1 MLYYFIFFD
10 EISAMKKLMLIF
22 LIIPLGLSA
31 QIKFENS
38 WDEAV
43 SKSRMT
49 GKLIFL
55 DAYAEWCEPCK
66 EMEEYTFTD
75 LEVANYY
82 NSNFI
87 NLHLDMED
95 YPGVELAEEYAVGVF
110 PSFLFIN
117 GNGEVV
123 HRGCGAMDAGQFLM
137 LGEEALK
144 DSVTLMA
151 MEKRY
156 DDGDRNADF
165 MLDYLEML
173 EEACLDAERFAAGY
187 LKGVVLSDLTNETP
201 WEVFAAYQWDIY
213 SREFQYVLKNKAQF
227 DEKVGARMVNAK
239 LYDTY
244 LSQYQEVYE
253 AEELHDYGMRA
264 LLHSIKEVT
273 FTGADTLKVMMNLH
287 YAEFTENWPEYAEYA
302 VELVGMTGVEDPEEL
317 NELAWKFYLF
327 VDNKNQLEIAS
338 SWAQEAVT
346 KMPEPSIID
355 TYASL
360 QFKLGNKKKAI
371 DLEKKALEL
380 ARELYDDTS
389 HFEYQLKKFEGG

>member
-1 MLYYFIFFD
+1 
-10 EISAMKKLMLIF
+10 MKKLIVCFCLV
-22 LIIPLGLSA
+22 PLFVDA
-31 QIKFENS
+31 QINFES
-38 WDEAV
+38 TWEEAV
-43 SKSRMT
+43 SKSRMS

-55 DAYAEWCEPCK
+55 DAYAEWCEPCN

-82 NSNFI
+82 NANFI
-87 NLHLDMED
+87 NIHLDMED
-95 YPGVELAEEYAVGVF
+95 YPGVELAEQYSVGVF
-110 PSFLFIN
+110 PTFLFIN

-123 HRGCGAMDAGQFLM
+123 HRGCGAMDAAQFLI
-137 LGEEALK
+137 LGEEALT
-144 DSVTLMA
+144 DSVTLMT
-151 MEKRY
+151 MENKY
-156 DDGDRNADF
+156 DGGDRSADF

-173 EEACLDAERFAAGY
+173 EDACLDAERFAAGY
-187 LKGVVLSDLTNETP
+187 LKGIELSQLTEDTP
-201 WEVFAAYQWDIY
+201 WEVFSAYQWDIY
-213 SREFQYVLKNKAQF
+213 SREFQYVLNNKAQF
-227 DEKVGARMVNAK
+227 DEQIGGPMVSAK

-244 LSQYQEVYE
+244 LAQYQEVYE

-273 FTGADTLKVMMNLH
+273 FTGADTLKLMMNLH
-287 YAEFTENWPEYAEYA
+287 YAEFTENWTEYADYA

-338 SWAQEAVT
+338 SWAQQAVT

-371 DLEKKALEL
+371 DLEKRALEL

-389 HFEYQLKKFEGG
+389 HFEYQLKKFEN

>member
-1 MLYYFIFFD
+1 
-10 EISAMKKLMLIF
+10 
-22 LIIPLGLSA
+22 
-31 QIKFENS
+31 
-38 WDEAV
+38 
-43 SKSRMT
+43 
-49 GKLIFL
+49 
-55 DAYAEWCEPCK
+55 
-66 EMEEYTFTD
+66 
-75 LEVANYY
+75 
-82 NSNFI
+82 
-87 NLHLDMED
+87 
-95 YPGVELAEEYAVGVF
+95 
-110 PSFLFIN
+110 
-117 GNGEVV
+117 
-123 HRGCGAMDAGQFLM
+123 
-137 LGEEALK
+137 
-144 DSVTLMA
+144 SVTLMA

-302 VELVGMTGVEDPEEL
+302 VELVGMTGVEDPKEL

-371 DLEKKALEL
+371 DLEKRALEL

>member
-1 MLYYFIFFD
+1 
-10 EISAMKKLMLIF
+10 MKKLIVCFCLV
-22 LIIPLGLSA
+22 PLFVDA
-31 QIKFENS
+31 QINFES
-38 WDEAV
+38 TWEEAV
-43 SKSRMT
+43 SKSRMS

-55 DAYAEWCEPCK
+55 DAYAEWCEPCN

-82 NSNFI
+82 NANFI
-87 NLHLDMED
+87 NIHLDMED
-95 YPGVELAEEYAVGVF
+95 YPGVELAEQYSVGVF
-110 PSFLFIN
+110 PTFLFIN

-123 HRGCGAMDAGQFLM
+123 HRGCGAMDAAQFLI
-137 LGEEALK
+137 LGEEALT
-144 DSVTLMA
+144 DSVTLMT
-151 MEKRY
+151 MENKY
-156 DDGDRNADF
+156 DGGDRSADF

-173 EEACLDAERFAAGY
+173 EDACLDAERFAAGY
-187 LKGVVLSDLTNETP
+187 LKGIELSQLTEDTP

-213 SREFQYVLKNKAQF
+213 SREFQYVLNNKAQF
-227 DEKVGARMVNAK
+227 DEQIGGPMVSAK

-244 LSQYQEVYE
+244 LAQYQEVYE

-273 FTGADTLKVMMNLH
+273 FTGADTLKLMMNLH
-287 YAEFTENWPEYAEYA
+287 YAEFTENWTEYADYA

-338 SWAQEAVT
+338 SWAQQAVT

-371 DLEKKALEL
+371 DLEKRALEL

-389 HFEYQLKKFEGG
+389 HFEYQLKKFEN